1 MEIRNKVKESSLIQ
15 MDLASFKPKCE
26 IISIDLSTQL
36 WKGLVLKE
44 TEFRSWIKEE
54 CWTAFK
60 DKGVYIFC
68 STEAIIPTW
77 AFMLVTS
84 CLSDIC
90 ELSVV
95 GSKADLERALIA
107 QNIAKL
113 ELQDFSEQRVIIKGC
128 SDIADPAFAM
138 SELVKKLQPVVKS
151 IMYGEPCSTVPIFK
165 RKRLNS

>member
-26 IISIDLSTQL
+26 IISIDLSKQL

-44 TEFRSWIKEE
+44 KEFRSWIKEE
-54 CWTAFK
+54 CWTAYK

-95 GSKADLERALIA
+95 GSKADLEIGRAH
-107 QNIAKL
+107 
-113 ELQDFSEQRVIIKGC
+113 V
-128 SDIADPAFAM
+128 
-138 SELVKKLQPVVKS
+138 
-151 IMYGEPCSTVPIFK
+151 
-165 RKRLNS
+165 